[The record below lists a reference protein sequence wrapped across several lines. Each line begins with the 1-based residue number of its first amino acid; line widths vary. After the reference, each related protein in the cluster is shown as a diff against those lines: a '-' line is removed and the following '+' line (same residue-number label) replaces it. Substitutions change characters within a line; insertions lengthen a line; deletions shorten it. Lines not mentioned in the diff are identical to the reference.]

1 MKIAVLLS
9 GRICPNNLQFDQT
22 IYDKNI
28 NTLKLL
34 GDDLTFFVSIN
45 KSADNSEYT
54 QKFLNELNITNNQ
67 INIEQTQEPQEL
79 YNYPKRMETVYHNAY
94 SMFYH
99 NKRSFQ
105 LMEEYQ
111 NKHNINFDVII
122 KFRGDLKS
130 TEKFP
135 IETPINN
142 LTVYIPNSFDWS
154 GINDQIAYG
163 DFDSMKIYSNC
174 VDYILD
180 YCKNKIIF
188 HPETILK
195 YHLNTNNLKI
205 KRFKYGYSI
214 TKFY

>member
-1 MKIAVLLS
+1 MKIAVLLT
-9 GRICPNNLQFDQT
+9 GRICNNLKLN
-22 IYDKNI
+22 IYNENI

-45 KSADNSEYT
+45 KSVNNQEYT
-54 QKFLNELNITNNQ
+54 QKFVNDLNITNDQ

-79 YNYPKRMETVYHNAY
+79 YNYPKQKETIYHNAY

-105 LMEEYQ
+105 LMEQYQ
-111 NKHNINFDVII
+111 IKHNIKFDVII

-130 TEKFP
+130 TQQFP
-135 IETPINN
+135 IETPLNN
-142 LTVYIPNSFDWS
+142 LTVYIPKNFDWS

-163 DFDSMKIYSNC
+163 DFESMKIYSNC
-174 VDYILD
+174 VDHILD
-180 YCKNKIIF
+180 YCKNNIIF

-195 YHLNTNNLKI
+195 HHLNTNNLNI
-205 KRFKYGYSI
+205 KRVKYEYNIFKY
-214 TKFY
+214 